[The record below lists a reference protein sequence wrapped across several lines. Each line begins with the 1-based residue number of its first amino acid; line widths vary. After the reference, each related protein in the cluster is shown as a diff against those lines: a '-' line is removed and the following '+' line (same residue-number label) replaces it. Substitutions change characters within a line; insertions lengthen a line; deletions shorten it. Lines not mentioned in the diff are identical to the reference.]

1 MFLNNTNHIAC
12 DRREGEVLKA
22 TTTIRRFQP
31 KGMPSGDSLKKRLIK
46 NRWLYYMLAP
56 GILYFIIFKYVP
68 MWGVMIAFQDFS
80 PFRGFW
86 TSDWVGVK
94 HFSVFFSEP
103 QFWMLFRNTLILAV
117 YNIVFF
123 FPLPIVIALLLN
135 ELRVEAYKR
144 TIQSLIY
151 IPHFISWVVVVGLA
165 YILFTTEGG
174 IVNELIATFGGE
186 KINFLLSESWF
197 RTMVMGEMIW
207 KETGWGTILFLAAL
221 AGVDPQLYEAAR
233 MDGAGRWKQM
243 IHVTMPAIRSTIVV
257 LLILRLGSFLDLGFE
272 QIFLMLNPM
281 NRDVGEVFETYV
293 YERGIQQGNFSYST
307 AVNLFKSVVGFVLV
321 LFTNYLA
328 KKVGEEGIL

>member
-1 MFLNNTNHIAC
+1 MKRL
-12 DRREGEVLKA
+12 RA
-22 TTTIRRFQP
+22 TSILRKRTPVQSAT
-31 KGMPSGDSLKKRLIK
+31 GDSLRRRLFK

-56 GILYFIIFKYVP
+56 GILYFLIFKYVP
-68 MWGVMIAFQDFS
+68 MWGVLIAFQDFS

-86 TSDWVGVK
+86 NSHWVGVE
-94 HFSVFFSEP
+94 HFRTFFGEP
-103 QFWMLFRNTLILAV
+103 QFWMLFRNTFILAL
-117 YNIVFF
+117 YNILFF

-174 IVNELIATFGGE
+174 IVNELLVMLGGE
-186 KINFLLSESWF
+186 KVNFLLSNSWF
-197 RTMVMGEMIW
+197 RTMIVGEMIW

-243 IHVTMPAIRSTIVV
+243 VHVTLPAIRSTIVV
-257 LLILRLGSFLDLGFE
+257 LLILRLGTFLDLGFE

-281 NRDVGEVFETYV
+281 NREVGEVFETYV
-293 YERGIQQGNFSYST
+293 YERGIQLGDFSYST
-307 AVNLFKSVVGFVLV
+307 AVNLFKSVVGFVMV
-321 LFTNYLA
+321 LGANYLA